1 VRSPIGSLRAAL
13 AALLLLAALP
23 AGASEPYVS
32 RARFSELA
40 KEASTDA
47 FRVPDDPVVWAALN
61 KLIDEPGK
69 REWARRSLTIREVYR
84 EEVEAAIEEAG
95 LPHQLAAIPLIEAG
109 YRNLGSDD
117 PIDQVPY
124 KLGPVGRGLWM
135 FVRNTGRAFGLQIDD
150 EIDERL
156 DVAASSAA
164 AMVYLAKLHD
174 RFGSWGLTFAAYH
187 RGSSTVKKAIA
198 EEGVRSTWRL
208 IERGALTRYAAKIMA
223 AAVILHEPGLVGWE
237 PEAEAERAVPPPTG
251 AL

>member
-109 YRNLGSDD
+109 YR
-117 PIDQVPY
+117 